1 MSKRLMM
8 MGGSLATFKLIRL
21 YRSDKG
27 IWRYEIERSGN
38 LYHASLHTRDEAKA
52 RAVYDRMYR
61 TLSEWRKDDREFGLR
76 P

>member
-1 MSKRLMM
+1 MSTRLMM

-38 LYHASLHTRDEAKA
+38 LYSRQPPHARRGQGAG
-52 RAVYDRMYR
+52 R
-61 TLSEWRKDDREFGLR
+61 LR
-76 P
+76 PDVQNAVGMA